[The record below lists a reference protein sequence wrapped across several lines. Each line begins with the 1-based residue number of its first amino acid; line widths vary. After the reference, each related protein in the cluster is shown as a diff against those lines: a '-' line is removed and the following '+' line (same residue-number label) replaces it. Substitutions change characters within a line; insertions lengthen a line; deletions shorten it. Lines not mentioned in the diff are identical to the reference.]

1 VQAPYCCHWK
11 RVVDPRGRE
20 SLFLYAENW
29 REQASDEKEINFTC
43 KRTSR
48 KLGVTDFSFDLQE
61 KIARLR
67 KLYSKVRVDATCN
80 GLRFPSPK

>member
-11 RVVDPRGRE
+11 RVVDPRVGSRC
-20 SLFLYAENW
+20 SFTPKIGENK
-29 REQASDEKEINFTC
+29 RAMKRRSTLQC

-61 KIARLR
+61 KMARLR